1 MGRKNIWDIIDNQEV
16 DIYNEYN
23 SLWDLFH
30 TRNLIKIPNR
40 RYPLTFEEIIKDNFL
55 KFKSRGSTTSYDDFL
70 NVLKLSPRNYEIGST
85 LEGLDLLIEL
95 ILLVFSELYNLKVP
109 YLDSGVGIVLDTINS
124 VLEKTNQKKILLED
138 KKIIV
143 VPNDEAVTTVAD
155 LILPDDEKLALEVLG
170 YSHYSNKNN
179 LIEKRKIL
187 NSLANYIEP
196 KLKLKQNGEIG
207 FVLNNY
213 YIRHGNETNKQNVNE
228 LSDEDMNSL
237 YDKLYRD
244 ILYYLLEHEH
254 EDFKDL
260 VKKLKKTFK

>member
-1 MGRKNIWDIIDNQEV
+1 M
-16 DIYNEYN
+16 
-23 SLWDLFH
+23 
-30 TRNLIKIPNR
+30 
-40 RYPLTFEEIIKDNFL
+40 
-55 KFKSRGSTTSYDDFL
+55 
-70 NVLKLSPRNYEIGST
+70 
-85 LEGLDLLIEL
+85 
-95 ILLVFSELYNLKVP
+95 
-109 YLDSGVGIVLDTINS
+109 
-124 VLEKTNQKKILLED
+124 
-138 KKIIV
+138 